1 MRINTRTPLLQFQN
15 PPDKLTDSLS
25 AAVFAGDD
33 LWVASDETTS
43 VERLSTNDG
52 LTFQHHKPFSLNGLI
67 NLPAQGTQFDQE
79 IDIEGLDFH
88 DSHLWLIG
96 SHSIKRKKVER
107 IDAGPDA
114 KLIKKLGTIEKEG
127 NRFILARIP
136 VIKNSQTGERELV
149 GQSPP
154 GPNPILKASQL
165 TGTKT
170 SDALSNAIRNAEAGR
185 GDMHLARFLDIPGKD
200 NGLDVEGLAVAG
212 EKVFAGLRGPVL
224 RGWAV
229 ILELSV
235 DTSNSSQLVLKEFEP
250 TRSYR
255 KHFLDLAGLGVR
267 ELSIQG
273 SDLLVLAGP
282 TMVLDGP
289 TILYRW
295 KEALNT
301 SGESLVRGDRL
312 TVEMQIPFGKGTD
325 HAEGIAI
332 VPDSELPSQVLVVY
346 DSPGAERKKGVVDAV
361 RADVFLLANH

>member
-1 MRINTRTPLLQFQN
+1 MQIKVSSPLLQFQS
-15 PPDKLTDSLS
+15 PSDKLTDSLS

-43 VERLSTNDG
+43 VERLTTDDG
-52 LTFQHHKPFSLNGLI
+52 VTFRNHRSFSLNGLI

-88 DSHLWLIG
+88 ASYLWLIG
-96 SHSIKRKKVER
+96 SHGIKRKKVER
-107 IDAGPDA
+107 TETGTVA
-114 KLIKKLGTIEKEG
+114 KLIRKLGTIEKEG

-149 GQSPP
+149 GESPP
-154 GPNPILKASQL
+154 GSNPVLKASSL
-165 TGTKT
+165 TGDLT
-170 SDALSNAIRNAEAGR
+170 SDVLSNAIRSADGGK
-185 GDMHLARFLDIPGKD
+185 GDIHLARFLDIPGKD

-212 EKVFAGLRGPVL
+212 EKVFVGLRGPVL
-224 RGWAV
+224 RGWAI
-229 ILELSV
+229 ILELAV
-235 DTSNSSQLVLKEFEP
+235 DTSNNSQLVLKEFEP

-267 ELSIQG
+267 ELSLQG

-289 TILYRW
+289 TTLYRW
-295 KEALNT
+295 KDALNT
-301 SGESLVRGDRL
+301 SGESVVRGDQL
-312 TVEMQIPFGKGTD
+312 TAEIQIPFGQRTD

-332 VPDSELPSQVLVVY
+332 VPDTGPTTQVLVVY
-346 DSPGAERKKGVVDAV
+346 DSPGVKRKEGVIDAV
-361 RADVFLLANH
+361 RVDVFDLPGH